1 MDTSYTA
8 FAEAP
13 GMPELLSVHDLA
25 VKFPVRTGFLEGLRG
40 VDKGTVRAVDGVDLA
55 VGQGEI
61 LALVGESG
69 CGKTTTGR
77 AILRLVDP
85 RRVSGTVRFDDRDVY
100 SLGRRDLAAFR
111 KSAQVIFQDPY
122 QSLNPKDCVREIVAE
137 PLRVHHIAAGS
148 ELLDRCIEALEAA
161 GLRPAR
167 SFLDRYPHEL
177 SGGQRQRLAIA
188 ASLVLSPRFIVA
200 DEPVSM
206 LDVSV
211 RAGIVRLLARLRDE
225 RGLAFLFITHDLA
238 LAWLI
243 ADRIAIMYLGRIVET
258 GPASLVLDRPAHPYT
273 KALVDVMPRY
283 NGRRRTGK
291 RRILPGEPPNPAAIP
306 SGCRFRPRCPL
317 AQDICSAEEP
327 TLVDL
332 GDGRS
337 AACHFARN
345 G

>member
-1 MDTSYTA
+1 
-8 FAEAP
+8 
-13 GMPELLSVHDLA
+13 MPDLLEVKDLA
-25 VKFPVRTGFLEGLRG
+25 VRFPVRASFLESLKG
-40 VDKGTVRAVDGVDLA
+40 VDKGSVRAVDGVDASL
-55 VGQGEI
+55 GKGEI

-77 AILRLVDP
+77 SILRLVDP
-85 RRVSGTVRFDDRDVY
+85 RYVHGAVRFDGKDVY
-100 SLGRRDLAAFR
+100 SMDRSSRAAFR
-111 KSAQVIFQDPY
+111 RNAQVIFQDPY
-122 QSLNPKDCVREIVAE
+122 QSLNPKDRAFDTVAE
-137 PLRVHHIAAGS
+137 PLRVHRLCASRS
-148 ELLDRCIEALEAA
+148 ELQDRTVAALEAA

-167 SFLDRYPHEL
+167 TYLDRYPHEL

-188 ASLVLSPRFIVA
+188 AALVLEPRFIVA

-243 ADRIAIMYLGRIVET
+243 ADRIAIMYLGRVVET
-258 GPASLVLDRPAHPYT
+258 GPASLVLDKPLHPYT
-273 KALVDVMPRY
+273 QALVEVMPCFD
-283 NGRRRTGK
+283 GRDRAEK
-291 RRILPGEPPNPAAIP
+291 RRILQGEPPNPAAVP
-306 SGCRFRPRCPL
+306 PGCRFRPRCLRARP
-317 AQDICSAEEP
+317 ICSEQDPRLE
-327 TLVDL
+327 DM

-337 AACHFARN
+337 AACHFARE